1 MPRDRSGIFIVIF
14 SMSISLAL
22 VWGCNRIRSSKEE
35 TDADIRNVLS
45 LRKQAMETKDID
57 LYMSCISEDYQDDTV
72 TYDLIQEKMEKNFS
86 IFEKIDFSQ
95 SNQTIY
101 QDDVSALVVQNFELS
116 FTIGGEQD
124 HATGK
129 ERIFLKRKEGEWK
142 IVKGL

>member
-1 MPRDRSGIFIVIF
+1 
-14 SMSISLAL
+14 
-22 VWGCNRIRSSKEE
+22 
-35 TDADIRNVLS
+35 
-45 LRKQAMETKDID
+45 METKDID